1 MAWTIQDNK
10 GVSTFES
17 SSIATHDIVADLKT
31 VLDDTKNKLLDFKD
45 VAIKEILI
53 YIDGTNGYV
62 FCSGFDSKNELVFD
76 DLGSSLKLIDFY
88 DFCDSP
94 EGGKAMEF
102 DIVIIDC
109 VNRLIDSDFGK
120 VIYEKFDV
128 FVQDELEPPKK
139 IINAEN
145 KAISFWENIKA
156 KIQSL
161 IKN

>member
-1 MAWTIQDNK
+1 MTWTIQDNK

-17 SSIATHDIVADLKT
+17 SSIDNRDIVADLKT
-31 VLDDTKNKLLDFKD
+31 VLVDTKNKLTDFKD

-76 DLGSSLKLIDFY
+76 DLGSSLELIDFY
-88 DFCDSP
+88 DFCESP

-102 DIVIIDC
+102 DIVIINC
-109 VNRLIDSDFGK
+109 VDILMDSDFGK
-120 VIYEKFDV
+120 VLSEDFDV
-128 FVQDELEPPKK
+128 FLQDELEPPKK
-139 IINAEN
+139 IIKRQNQPV
-145 KAISFWENIKA
+145 SFWENIKD

-161 IKN
+161 INN